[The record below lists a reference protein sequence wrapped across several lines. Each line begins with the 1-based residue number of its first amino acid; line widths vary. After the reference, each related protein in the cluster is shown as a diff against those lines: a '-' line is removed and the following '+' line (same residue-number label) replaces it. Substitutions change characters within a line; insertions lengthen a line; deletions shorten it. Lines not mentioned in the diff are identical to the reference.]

1 MHIKATLSLM
11 LCCLAFADGAAQEAA
26 SEIRCGFDGGIPS
39 DFTLID
45 ADGNTPSPD
54 LSKYGF
60 SVGTPWV
67 AYYVEKEQNFVA
79 ASTSW
84 YEKSGTSSDWLI
96 LPPITVGSAE
106 SVVSWRAKATDSR
119 YSDGYAVYV
128 TTGEGLSVA
137 DFDISAPLFSTKAE
151 ASAWT
156 RHSISL
162 AQYAGQTVRI
172 AFVNN
177 STDCSVL
184 YLDDIF
190 AGKPKA
196 ARVVLEMP
204 YVVKPTDKVTVKGS
218 VATDLDTVVKGFT
231 MGYEYGD
238 SKHTKTFADAEIA
251 PDSVYAFEFAPDSAV
266 ALGTAATVSVWAE
279 HGGDSSTVERTLQSR
294 SQKMVVEEL
303 TGSWC
308 GYCVRGTVNMKHML
322 QKHPDTFIGIAVHSG
337 DFLSVD
343 DYSLYVYTLASK
355 AGNVGYPCSVT
366 GRDYTM
372 GTGVDQWNEL
382 YDYITAQPIE
392 ATVGLS
398 IEPTGIDGEYTA
410 TSSVVFNAQSLGSRY
425 RLAYAIMEND
435 VYEPDDARY
444 RQHNSYAGGTTPMDG
459 YENLDEYV
467 TDYHFEHV
475 ARGTIGEPEGIG
487 GSLPEYIEA
496 GKEYE
501 HKVTFQL
508 PDAVLN
514 ADNVQV
520 VAMIVDTRDNTIV
533 NADRVNLTGTQAY
546 IAHTRSDCGQ
556 RQDRFYTIDGCA
568 ASGSSRGLII
578 VQNVKDGSV
587 RKIVRK

>member
-1 MHIKATLSLM
+1 MHIKATLSFM
-11 LCCLAFADGAAQEAA
+11 LCCLALADSMAQDAV

-39 DFTLID
+39 SFTLID
-45 ADGNTPSPD
+45 ADGHTPSSD
-54 LSKYGF
+54 LGKYGF

-84 YEKSGTSSDWLI
+84 YEQSGTSSDWLI
-96 LPPITVGSAE
+96 LPPITIKDAE
-106 SVVSWRAKATDSR
+106 AIVSWRAKATDSR

-128 TTGEGLSVA
+128 TTGEGQSVA
-137 DFDISAPLFSTKAE
+137 DFDTTAPLFSTKAE
-151 ASAWT
+151 ASTWT
-156 RHSISL
+156 RHSINL
-162 AQYAGQTVRI
+162 AQYVGQTVRI

-184 YLDDIF
+184 YLDDVF
-190 AGKPKA
+190 VGKPKA
-196 ARVVLEMP
+196 ARVSLDMP

-218 VATDLDTVVKGFT
+218 VSTDLDTAVKGFT
-231 MGYEYGD
+231 VGYQYG
-238 SKHTKTFADAEIA
+238 KNECTKTFADAELA
-251 PDSVYAFEFAPDSAV
+251 PGTTYDFAFDPDSTIDLGSATT
-266 ALGTAATVSVWAE
+266 LSVWAE
-279 HGGDSSTVERTLQSR
+279 HDGDSSHVERTLQSR

-355 AGNVGYPCSVT
+355 AGDVGFPCSVT

-382 YDYITAQPIE
+382 YDYITALPIE

-410 TSSVVFNAQSLGSRY
+410 TSSVMFNAQSLGSRY

-444 RQHNSYAGGTTPMDG
+444 RQHNSYAGGSQPMDG
-459 YENLDEYV
+459 YENLGEYV
-467 TDYHFEHV
+467 TNYHFDHV
-475 ARGTIGEPEGIG
+475 ARGTIGAPEGID
-487 GSLPEYIEA
+487 GSLPEYIEP

-501 HKVTFQL
+501 HQVTFQL
-508 PDAVLN
+508 PDSVLN

-520 VAMIVDTRDNTIV
+520 VAMIIDNRDNTIV
-533 NADRVNLTGTQAY
+533 NAERVNLTDTPMSLGGIRTNRCHQKE
-546 IAHTRSDCGQ
+546 
-556 RQDRFYTIDGCA
+556 RFYTIDGRA
-568 ASGSSRGLII
+568 TTSDRRGLLI
-578 VQNVKDGSV
+578 VRNADGTV
-587 RKIVRK
+587 RKMVR